1 MIGQFARRTV
11 TVVLFCVSAVV
22 LCSVDANAAPAD
34 VTTVSAVSGNI
45 ATATITNRSAAV
57 IGCKLFGL
65 PSGSVADRESRPPFG
80 YVNPVDPS
88 ALILP
93 GTTRTVTLEVFT
105 EDGPNGSTA
114 LPDGVYDLYWGCTTV
129 PNVDGVE
136 QWGTLAP
143 AGGVPTAV
151 TSRLVVPG
159 DAPEA
164 SVPAPPALVPESCY
178 DASCLPPDL
187 ADVVDDLWNE
197 LTSP

>member
-1 MIGQFARRTV
+1 M
-11 TVVLFCVSAVV
+11 TVVLLCLSPVV
-22 LCSVDANAAPAD
+22 LCFAHANAAPGD

-45 ATATITNRSAAV
+45 ATATITNRSTAV

-65 PSGSVADRESRPPFG
+65 PAGSVADSGSRPPFG
-80 YVNPVDPS
+80 YVNPVDPG

-114 LPDGVYDLYWGCTTV
+114 LPEGVYDLYWGCTTV

-159 DAPEA
+159 DAPETPL
-164 SVPAPPALVPESCY
+164 PAPQAVVPGPCY
-178 DASCLPPDL
+178 DARCLPPDL